1 MKPVNLSDLQ
11 EQARGLAKA
20 GLTDAEI
27 ARRTGLT
34 VHHVLSATRPGYA
47 ARKAK
52 AMLVRRRAQKGQ
64 PSLRRVRKLPS
75 GGEARWR
82 GRLPMPRHAH
92 PLVRQLI
99 MEMNARQVLVS
110 EVAAEAGM
118 RPCTIS
124 EWRYRSVPKLD
135 LLEAALN
142 VLGLELVILPRRG
155 EPQPDLHPAA
165 TDILD
170 AAYAVAKAHTCV
182 ILAEHTPGQGDAR
195 RRREK
200 SLDALM
206 RAVEAAHV

>member
-1 MKPVNLSDLQ
+1 MKPVNLFDLQ

-99 MEMNARQVLVS
+99 MEMNARQMLVS
-110 EVAAEAGM
+110 EVAREAGF
-118 RPCTIS
+118 RACTIS
-124 EWRYRSVPKLD
+124 EWRYRNVPKLD

-142 VLGLELVILPRRG
+142 VLGLELVILPKRG
-155 EPQPDLHPAA
+155 DAAPELHAA
-165 TDILD
+165 APDILD
-170 AAYAVAKAHTCV
+170 AAYATVRAHKGV
-182 ILAEHTPGQGDAR
+182 ILAEHTPAQGDAR
-195 RRREK
+195 RKREK

-206 RAVEAAHV
+206 HAVEAAHV